1 MPVSSSEEYKELEEK
16 LGYTFRDKK
25 LLEQALT
32 HKSYAVEKGVKSY
45 ETLEFL
51 GDALINLFVVD
62 ILLQEFPQAKEG
74 QLAPMKAFFVSEE
87 FLHQL
92 AQELELEKY
101 LLLGGKKGKFKVNV
115 SILGDAFE
123 SLWGAIYIDTG
134 RDTNFTRSLFE
145 RLYKNRII
153 TMARSS
159 DYKKDYKTILQEI
172 TQKRWKERPTY
183 RVVSVSGPQHGK
195 VFEVE
200 CSVRNI
206 RAVAAGSNKKEA
218 EQLSAKRV
226 LELLQEL

>member
-1 MPVSSSEEYKELEEK
+1 MPASYSEEYKDLEEK
-16 LGYTFRDKK
+16 LRYTFKDKK

-32 HKSYAVEKGVKSY
+32 HKSYAMEKGVKSY

-51 GDALINLFVVD
+51 GDALVNLFVVD
-62 ILLQEFPQAKEG
+62 ILVCEFPQAKEG
-74 QLAPMKAFFVSEE
+74 ELAPMKAFFVSEE

-92 AQELELEKY
+92 AHELELERY
-101 LLLGGKKGKFKVNV
+101 LLVGGKKGKFKVNV

-123 SLWGAIYIDTG
+123 SLWGAIYMDAG
-134 RDTNFTRSLFE
+134 RDTNLTRTLFE
-145 RLYKNRII
+145 NLYRERIV
-153 TMARSS
+153 TMAKSS
-159 DYKKDYKTILQEI
+159 DYRKDYKTILQEI

-183 RVVSVSGPQHGK
+183 RVISVSGPQHGK

-200 CSVRNI
+200 CSVKGV
-206 RAVAAGSNKKEA
+206 RAVAVGSSKKEA